1 MTYSCPA
8 YKVRL
13 YLKISER
20 VFNMKYEIVELKEKT
35 VAGLSAV
42 TSNLSP
48 DMAEIIG
55 GLWEKFYAGGVYEAL
70 AKGEKKAS
78 YGIYTQYESDETGS
92 YTFMTACE
100 SGGEN
105 LPENI
110 TKMTIPAGKYA
121 KFTAVGDVRTAVMNL
136 WKEIWEADLQRAF
149 ICDFE
154 EYTSDEMKNAVI
166 SIYVG
171 LK

>member
-1 MTYSCPA
+1 
-8 YKVRL
+8 
-13 YLKISER
+13 
-20 VFNMKYEIVELKEKT
+20 MKYEIVELKEKS
-35 VAGLSAV
+35 VAGLSV
-42 TSNLSP
+42 RTSNLSP
-48 DMAEIIG
+48 DMPKIIG
-55 GLWEKFYAGGVYEAL
+55 GLWEKFYDGGIYEAL
-70 AKGEKKAS
+70 AKDEKKPS

-100 SGGEN
+100 SDGEN
-105 LPENI
+105 LPEN
-110 TKMTIPAGKYA
+110 TKAMTIPAGKYA
-121 KFTAVGDVRTAVMNL
+121 KFTAVGDVQTAVMNA
-136 WKEIWEADLQRAF
+136 WKEVWESDLQRAF

>member
-1 MTYSCPA
+1 
-8 YKVRL
+8 
-13 YLKISER
+13 
-20 VFNMKYEIVELKEKT
+20 MKYEIVELKEKS
-35 VAGLSAV
+35 VAGLSV
-42 TSNLSP
+42 ITSNLSP
-48 DMAEIIG
+48 DMPKIIG
-55 GLWEKFYAGGVYEAL
+55 GLWEKFYDGGIYEAL
-70 AKGEKKAS
+70 AKDEKKPS

-100 SGGEN
+100 SDGEN
-105 LPENI
+105 LPEN
-110 TKMTIPAGKYA
+110 TKAMTIPAGKYA
-121 KFTAVGDVRTAVMNL
+121 KFTAVGDVQTAVMNA
-136 WKEIWEADLQRAF
+136 WKEVWEADLHRAF

>member
-1 MTYSCPA
+1 
-8 YKVRL
+8 
-13 YLKISER
+13 
-20 VFNMKYEIVELKEKT
+20 MKYEIVELKEKS
-35 VAGLSAV
+35 VAGLSV
-42 TSNLSP
+42 RTSNLSP
-48 DMAEIIG
+48 DMPKIIG
-55 GLWEKFYAGGVYEAL
+55 GLWEKFYAGEVYGAL
-70 AKGEKKAS
+70 AKGEKKPS

-100 SGGEN
+100 SDGEN
-105 LPENI
+105 LPEN
-110 TKMTIPAGKYA
+110 TKAMTIPAGKYA
-121 KFTAVGDVRTAVMNL
+121 KFTAVGDVQTAVMNA
-136 WKEIWEADLQRAF
+136 WKEVWESDLQRAF

>member
-1 MTYSCPA
+1 
-8 YKVRL
+8 
-13 YLKISER
+13 
-20 VFNMKYEIVELKEKT
+20 MKYEIVELKEKS
-35 VAGLSAV
+35 VAGLSV
-42 TSNLSP
+42 RTSNLSP
-48 DMAEIIG
+48 DMPKIIG
-55 GLWEKFYAGGVYEAL
+55 GLWEKFYDGGIYEAL
-70 AKGEKKAS
+70 AKDEKKPS

-100 SGGEN
+100 SDGEN
-105 LPENI
+105 LPEN
-110 TKMTIPAGKYA
+110 TKAMTIPAGKYA
-121 KFTAVGDVRTAVMNL
+121 KFTAVGDVQTAVMNA
-136 WKEIWEADLQRAF
+136 WKEVWEADLHRAF